1 MEALINH
8 NLTLAHHNR
17 AQRSS
22 LYTRALT
29 HTRRR
34 LKRNTGGGRPTLWI
48 AKRTEASAS
57 LRGNVHWLG
66 EVSEHDYLA
75 NLVGAEFLWHPALID
90 NGTFSVIEAA
100 SL

>member
-1 MEALINH
+1 M
-8 NLTLAHHNR
+8 
-17 AQRSS
+17 
-22 LYTRALT
+22 
-29 HTRRR
+29 
-34 LKRNTGGGRPTLWI
+34 WI